1 MIGPEFEP
9 VLVWDLG
16 HGLTGESLDANRQ
29 RAERVRLADAR
40 FSRPLICSPINN
52 LRSYSRHINLC

>member
-1 MIGPEFEP
+1 MDPLAATATIGPEFEP

-29 RAERVRLADAR
+29 RAERVRLADSR
-40 FSRPLICSPINN
+40 FSRPLICAADQ
-52 LRSYSRHINLC
+52 